1 VSYKEATV
9 TASPETNFSETQ
21 ARRLESVYSQ
31 LMTLLHQPYVA
42 QRLRTAPD
50 NDEWSALQV
59 LGHLVEM
66 IPYWLGHCRTLIA
79 AHEPPHF
86 GRTLDA
92 PERLAAVEP
101 DTLKQPEALVSLL
114 EAEIQAAAK
123 TLRQLTPAERH
134 KTGIHVKRGE
144 MTVDEILEQFIVA
157 HAEDHLVQVRAALQ
171 A

>member
-1 VSYKEATV
+1 V
-9 TASPETNFSETQ
+9 TASPEANFSEAQ
-21 ARRLESVYSQ
+21 ARRLESVYAQ
-31 LMTLLHQPYVA
+31 LMTLLQRPDVA
-42 QRLRTAPD
+42 RRLRTAPG

-59 LGHLVEM
+59 LGHMVEM

-123 TLRQLTPAERH
+123 TLRQLTPAERR
-134 KTGIHVKRGE
+134 KTGIHVKRGK
-144 MTVDEILEQFIVA
+144 MTVDEILEQLIVA
-157 HAEDHLVQVRAALQ
+157 HAEDHLVQVRKALP

>member
-1 VSYKEATV
+1 MT
-9 TASPETNFSETQ
+9 TSPEANFSETL

-31 LMTLLHQPYVA
+31 LTTLLHRPDVVR
-42 QRLRTAPD
+42 RLRTAPG

-59 LGHLVEM
+59 LGHMAEM

-79 AHEPPHF
+79 AQEPPHF

-92 PERLAAVEP
+92 PERLAAVDP
-101 DTLKQPEALVSLL
+101 GTLQQPEALVSLL

-123 TLRQLTPAERH
+123 TLRQLTPAERR

-144 MTVDEILEQFIVA
+144 MTVDEIIEQLIVA
-157 HAEDHLVQVRAALQ
+157 HAEDHLLQVRKALQ

>member
-1 VSYKEATV
+1 VSYEEATV
-9 TASPETNFSETQ
+9 TASSEANFSETQ

-31 LMTLLHQPYVA
+31 LMTLLHRPDVA
-42 QRLRTAPD
+42 QRLRTAPG

-59 LGHLVEM
+59 LGHMAEM

-86 GRTLDA
+86 GRTPDA

-101 DTLKQPEALVSLL
+101 DSLKQPEALVRLL
-114 EAEIQAAAK
+114 EAEIQAAAR

-134 KTGIHVKRGE
+134 KTGIHVKRGK

-157 HAEDHLVQVRAALQ
+157 HAEDHLVQVRTALQ

>member
-1 VSYKEATV
+1 M
-9 TASPETNFSETQ
+9 TASSEANFSEAQ

-31 LMTLLHQPYVA
+31 LTTLLHRPEAA
-42 QRLRTAPD
+42 QRLATPPG

-59 LGHLVEM
+59 LGHVAEM

-86 GRTLDA
+86 GRTPDA
-92 PERLAAVEP
+92 PERLAAVDP
-101 DTLKQPEALVSLL
+101 DALKQPEALVSLL

-123 TLRQLTPAERH
+123 TLRQLTPAERR
-134 KTGIHVKRGE
+134 KTGIHVKRGM

-157 HAEDHLVQVRAALQ
+157 HAEDHLVQVRTALQ